1 MKSYLMLL
9 PGIAAGGKTGS
20 ILVRHGPLTH
30 ALTSPFAG
38 VDTVGGKKL
47 NQMKRIDFLALS
59 SGAAVILYAR

>member
-1 MKSYLMLL
+1 MLL
-9 PGIAAGGKTGS
+9 PGSAAGGKTGS
-20 ILVRHGPLTH
+20 ILGRDGPLRH

-47 NQMKRIDFLALS
+47 NQMKRIDFLVLS